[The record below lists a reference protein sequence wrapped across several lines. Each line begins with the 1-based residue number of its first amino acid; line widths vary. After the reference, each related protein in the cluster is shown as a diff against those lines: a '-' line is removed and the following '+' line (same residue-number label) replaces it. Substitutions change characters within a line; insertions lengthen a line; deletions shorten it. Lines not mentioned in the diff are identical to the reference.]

1 MKKKTK
7 LNTAGIL
14 HMADMLVANIKQYD
28 QEYFGQYNEACGTTC
43 CLAGMAYAS
52 EIGTGKFNRLA
63 KTYYHGHSKY
73 VEKVANP
80 SILSGLNLLG
90 LPEVKEDA
98 PFDESLK
105 IPQIFDKPRWWPE
118 DLRQDYNAATT
129 QKQRVVVALRAL
141 SRLLPDGKIDEDP
154 KAIHTEI
161 PYLFLERTDD
171 ENAGF
176 DIDGNCKIKTNG

>member
-1 MKKKTK
+1 MKTK

-63 KTYYHGHSKY
+63 KTYYGHSKY

-98 PFDESLK
+98 PFEGLK
-105 IPQIFDKPRWWPE
+105 VPQIFDKPRWWPE

-141 SRLLPDGKIDEDP
+141 SRLLPDGRIDEDP

-171 ENAGF
+171 
-176 DIDGNCKIKTNG
+176 DNCEIKTN